1 VTLNDAPTDA
11 IDRAYPGLPDPT
23 PDDLVVH
30 QQDVQAVVN
39 ALWAGGAD
47 AVRLMDQRVISTSAV
62 RCVGNTLV
70 LQGRVYS
77 PPYTI
82 TAVGDTDRLLRALD
96 ESTAVR
102 IFRQYVAAYGLG
114 YRAEKRSN
122 VTIPAYTGALDLRY
136 ATSAAD

>member
-1 VTLNDAPTDA
+1 VTLDDAPTDA

-39 ALWAGGAD
+39 ALWAGGAE

-62 RCVGNTLV
+62 RCVGNTLI

-82 TAVGDTDRLLRALD
+82 TAVGDTDRLLGALD

-102 IFRQYVAAYGLG
+102 TYRQYVAAYGLG
-114 YRAEKRSN
+114 YRAEKRSD

-136 ATSAAD
+136 ASSAAD